1 MCCIAV
7 GNEMRCMGELLGY
20 ISGVEGVS
28 QCYFD
33 GGFQLLWVK
42 VACGSV
48 SKFIVVSYLLL

>member
-1 MCCIAV
+1 MNCWD
-7 GNEMRCMGELLGY
+7 

-42 VACGSV
+42 VAE
-48 SKFIVVSYLLL
+48 FIVVSYLLL